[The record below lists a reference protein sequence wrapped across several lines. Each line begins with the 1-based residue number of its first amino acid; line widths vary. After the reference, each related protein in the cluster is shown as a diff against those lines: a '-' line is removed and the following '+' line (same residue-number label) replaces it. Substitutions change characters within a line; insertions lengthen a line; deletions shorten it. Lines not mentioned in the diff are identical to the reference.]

1 MLASVQPG
9 RHLPGTY
16 NHHSHQRVNQG
27 FLNRP
32 SSSSSS
38 STTAFDFLGYPL
50 TIAYKDSVLEDPL
63 ETDEE
68 EEEEE
73 VLGGQQFAQAR
84 DFRQR
89 NMVE

>member
-9 RHLPGTY
+9 LHLPGTY
-16 NHHSHQRVNQG
+16 NHHPYQRVNQG

-38 STTAFDFLGYPL
+38 STTALDFLGYPSSV
-50 TIAYKDSVLEDPL
+50 AYKDSILEDPL

-68 EEEEE
+68 EEEEG
-73 VLGGQQFAQAR
+73 VLASQQSAQAQ
-84 DFRQR
+84 DIRQGD
-89 NMVE
+89 MVE

>member
-9 RHLPGTY
+9 LHLPGTY
-16 NHHSHQRVNQG
+16 NLHPYQRVNQG

-38 STTAFDFLGYPL
+38 STTALDFLGYPL
-50 TIAYKDSVLEDPL
+50 TAAYKDSVLEDPL

-68 EEEEE
+68 EEQE
-73 VLGGQQFAQAR
+73 VLGGQQFTQAR
-84 DFRQR
+84 DTRQR
-89 NMVE
+89 DMVE